1 MDALIIVVGVGVVI
15 GVVLFTVFWALGRI
29 TRKRAAII
37 AERFPNTKLIV
48 PMANFFGQESK
59 GVTQLRG
66 NGIMV
71 ITSSEVYFQ
80 QLVTNRE
87 WHIALGSI
95 QMVETTKS
103 HLGKSIGRPLLK
115 IRYIN
120 PEGRVDTVAWW
131 VKNLD
136 EVLQT
141 IESLRQP
148 STPPPSMSKQSEA
161 AARERFPD
169 AKMILSDANLFGQE
183 SKGVGQI
190 GGTGLLLVTAS
201 EVYFERYLPKAE
213 FHIPLHSIQSI
224 ETPDKYMGKSIGSP
238 LIKLNFTN
246 EQGQADSIGWWVADV
261 ESLKTL
267 LESTQS

>member
-1 MDALIIVVGVGVVI
+1 MDALIIVLMVGVVI
-15 GVVLFTVFWALGRI
+15 GITLFVVFWVLGRV
-29 TRKRAAII
+29 TRKRAALI

-80 QLVTNRE
+80 QLVTNKE
-87 WHIALGSI
+87 WHIAFGSI
-95 QMVETTKS
+95 QEVETAKS

-120 PEGRVDTVAWW
+120 PEGRIDTVAWW
-131 VKNLD
+131 VRD
-136 EVLQT
+136 VAEVIRT

-148 STPPPSMSKQSEA
+148 STPPASISHQSEA
-161 AARERFPD
+161 TARTRFPD
-169 AKMILSDANLFGQE
+169 AKTIITDANLFGQE

-190 GGTGLLLVTAS
+190 GGTGMLVVTDS

-213 FHIPLHSIQSI
+213 FHIPMSSIQSI

-267 LESTQS
+267 IESMR

>member
-1 MDALIIVVGVGVVI
+1 MDALVIVLIVGFAI
-15 GVVLFTVFWALGRI
+15 GATLFMIFWALGRV
-29 TRKRAAII
+29 TRKRAALI

-87 WHIALGSI
+87 WHIAFGSI
-95 QMVETTKS
+95 QEVETVKS
-103 HLGKSIGRPLLK
+103 HLGKTIGRPLLK

-120 PEGRVDTVAWW
+120 PEGRIDTIAWW
-131 VKNLD
+131 VRNLD

-148 STPPPSMSKQSEA
+148 STPPASMSQQSEA
-161 AARERFPD
+161 AARERFPA
-169 AKMILSDANLFGQE
+169 AKTIITDANLFGQE

-190 GGTGLLLVTAS
+190 GGTGVLVVTDS

-213 FHIPLHSIQSI
+213 FHIPLSSIQSI
-224 ETPDKYMGKSIGSP
+224 ETPDKYLGKSIGSP

-246 EQGQADSIGWWVADV
+246 EQGQADSIVWWVADV

-267 LESTQS
+267 LESIR

>member
-1 MDALIIVVGVGVVI
+1 MDAILIVVIVVAVILVTLVGV
-15 GVVLFTVFWALGRI
+15 FWTLGRV
-29 TRKRAAII
+29 TRKRAALI

-87 WHIALGSI
+87 WHIAFGSI
-95 QMVETTKS
+95 QEVETVKS
-103 HLGKSIGRPLLK
+103 HLGKTIGRPLLK

-131 VKNLD
+131 VRNLD

-148 STPPPSMSKQSEA
+148 STPPPSMSQQSEA
-161 AARERFPD
+161 AARTRFPD
-169 AKMILSDANLFGQE
+169 AKTIITDANLFGQE
-183 SKGVGQI
+183 SKGGGQI
-190 GGTGLLLVTAS
+190 GGTGVLVVTDS
-201 EVYFERYLPKAE
+201 EVLFERYLPKAE
-213 FHIPLHSIQSI
+213 FHIPLGSIQSI

-267 LESTQS
+267 LESIR

>member
-1 MDALIIVVGVGVVI
+1 MEALIIVLVVGLIIGAVLVVVFGV
-15 GVVLFTVFWALGRI
+15 LGRV
-29 TRKRAAII
+29 TRKRAALI

-66 NGIMV
+66 NGVMV
-71 ITSSEVYFQ
+71 ITTSELYFQ

-87 WHIALGSI
+87 WHIPFGTMQA
-95 QMVETTKS
+95 VETTKS
-103 HLGKSIGRPLLK
+103 HLGKTVGRPLLK
-115 IRYIN
+115 IRYVN
-120 PEGRVDTVAWW
+120 PEGRIDTVAWW
-131 VKNLD
+131 VRD
-136 EVLQT
+136 VAEVIQT

-148 STPPPSMSKQSEA
+148 STPPASISQQSEA

-169 AKMILSDANLFGQE
+169 AKTIITDASLFGQE

-190 GGTGLLLVTAS
+190 GGVGMVVVTDS

-213 FHIPLHSIQSI
+213 FHIPLSSIQSI
-224 ETPDKYMGKSIGSP
+224 ETPDKHMGKAIGSP

-246 EQGQADSIGWWVADV
+246 EQGQADSIAWWVADA

-267 LESTQS
+267 LESVR